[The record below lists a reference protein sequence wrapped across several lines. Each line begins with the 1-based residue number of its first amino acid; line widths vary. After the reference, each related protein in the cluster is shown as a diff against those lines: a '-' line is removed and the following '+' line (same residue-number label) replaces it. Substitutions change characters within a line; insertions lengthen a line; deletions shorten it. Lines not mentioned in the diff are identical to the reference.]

1 MKLFKDIHG
10 AVHVG
15 EEITEEEYIESLCE
29 EMRRMIAQCEQQ
41 QKIEEIMLSAGVKP
55 VSPCHAI
62 GFYF

>member
-10 AVHVG
+10 VVHVG
-15 EEITEEEYIESLCE
+15 REITEEEYIESLCE
-29 EMRRMIAQCEQQ
+29 EMQRMIAQYEQQ
-41 QKIEEIMLSAGVKP
+41 QKINEIMRSAGVKP